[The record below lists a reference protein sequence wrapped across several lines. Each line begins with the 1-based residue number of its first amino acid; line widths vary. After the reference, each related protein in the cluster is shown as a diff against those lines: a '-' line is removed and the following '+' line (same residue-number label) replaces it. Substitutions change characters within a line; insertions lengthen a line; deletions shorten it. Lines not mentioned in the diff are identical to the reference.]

1 VTAIQVACTNK
12 VHDRPMPSDTRHT
25 EYRTWAELAEAA
37 KTDTRAWLFLVEHA
51 PWAAKLLETPV
62 PPTRH

>member
-1 VTAIQVACTNK
+1 VTAIQAACTIE
-12 VHDRPMPSDTRHT
+12 VHHRHMPSDTRHH

-37 KTDTRAWLFLVEHA
+37 KTDTRAWLFLLEHA